1 MDTASSLASNIS
13 RRLLQL
19 PIDSGLALVFPG
31 QGSQKAGMGA
41 SVCSSSGAA
50 REVFALADEA
60 IGFALSGLCANGPDD
75 ELTSTANAQPA
86 ILAASLAILAAA
98 LDSGALASR
107 PAFVAGHSL
116 GEYSAL
122 VAAGALSIQDAVR
135 LVRKRGRLM
144 AEAGRQAKGT
154 LAAVVGLDEATVA
167 EICQESGA
175 EVANYNAP
183 TQTVIG
189 GTPAAVERA
198 CVLAK
203 ERGGRGLPVNVSG
216 AFHTSL
222 MEPAAREFARVLE
235 TVAIG
240 EPAIP
245 VIGNVSAQPL
255 TTVEDVRADL
265 GQQIRSPVRWYQS
278 MDAAR
283 ANGVRRVIELGPGHI
298 LTSQLKRSHPDL
310 ELGSLDEAAAL
321 KHVESLRMSGN
332 V

>member
-1 MDTASSLASNIS
+1 MGAEVRASSE
-13 RRLLQL
+13 
-19 PIDSGLALVFPG
+19 
-31 QGSQKAGMGA
+31 
-41 SVCSSSGAA
+41 AA
-50 REVFALADEA
+50 REVYALADEA
-60 IGFALSGLCANGPDD
+60 AGFALSELCANGPDD

-86 ILAASLAILAAA
+86 ILATSLAILAAA
-98 LDSGALASR
+98 LETGALASR
-107 PAFVAGHSL
+107 PAYAAGHSL
-116 GEYSAL
+116 GQYTAL
-122 VAAGALSIQDAVR
+122 VAAGSLSIEDAVR
-135 LVRKRGRLM
+135 LVRERGRLM
-144 AEAGRQAKGT
+144 AEAGRQAEGT

-167 EICQESGA
+167 EICRESGA

-198 CVLAK
+198 CALAK

-240 EPAIP
+240 EPSIP

-255 TTVEDVRADL
+255 ATADDVRADL
-265 GQQIRSPVRWYQS
+265 REQIRSPVRWYQS
-278 MDAAR
+278 MDTAQ
-283 ANGVRRVIELGPGHI
+283 ANGVRRVIELGPGRI

-321 KHVESLRMSGN
+321 KAPFESLRMSGN